1 MPAWVPRVMGK
12 SETKPKHDL
21 LIVVRPLQQVQASL
35 LGSLE

>member
-21 LIVVRPLQQVQASL
+21 LIVRPLQQVQASL